1 MKNLILLLLFIAY
14 TTSIFFISNW
24 IVFLGFI
31 CINLMLILAF
41 KLSFRRVF
49 VNLYKVTP
57 IILITFIFNLLFGY
71 LEEAILISIR
81 LYIVCNM
88 TFIFTY
94 KMGTT
99 NILIALENLFLPLKI
114 FGISPTDLSLMINIA
129 ITFIPVIFRELEQ
142 TSLALKNKGLK
153 SYSISSMKYTF
164 KLLIIS
170 IFKKTNE
177 IEFTLKSKNYI
188 ATEE

>member
-94 KMGTT
+94 NMGTT

-114 FGISPTDLSLMINIA
+114 FEISPTDLSLMINIA

>member
-114 FGISPTDLSLMINIA
+114 LGISPTDLSLMINIA

-177 IEFTLKSKNYI
+177 IELTLKNKNYI
-188 ATEE
+188 A

>member
-114 FGISPTDLSLMINIA
+114 FEISPTDLSLMINIA

>member
-24 IVFLGFI
+24 IAFLGFI

>member
-94 KMGTT
+94 NMGTT

>member
-24 IVFLGFI
+24 IAFLGFI

-114 FGISPTDLSLMINIA
+114 LGISPTDLSLMINIA

>member
-114 FGISPTDLSLMINIA
+114 LGISPTDLSLMINIA